1 VATNDSKAG
10 MAGGNGRAARDG
22 EIDAVSRRLL
32 GAAADVQKLEHD
44 KRRTP
49 RSSGEFHR
57 LADEIAHKA
66 HEVFTLAG
74 DEETLGE
81 QDSPDPRERSERKP
95 GDWADGS

>member
-1 VATNDSKAG
+1 MAT
-10 MAGGNGRAARDG
+10 GNGRAARDG

-32 GAAADVQKLEHD
+32 GAAADVQKLEHE

-49 RSSGEFHR
+49 RSTGEFHR
-57 LADEIAHKA
+57 LADEIAYKA

-81 QDSPDPRERSERKP
+81 QDSPDPRERSEQKP